1 MKRIIAASICVFVAS
16 SAMAMLGQPFADVA
30 TSQQGDVS
38 VLGGVTLESDVNMYI
53 ARASY
58 GIMDGASV
66 FAGLGL
72 FDPDFADSEILL
84 QAGGKYQLPLDLPV
98 DLAIRAAVGI
108 VSGDGWDLMSINGG
122 ALASTPINDA
132 LTVYGFGGLSFLR
145 AEYGRHSDTET
156 ELALAGGAMYAINE
170 NISVYGELA
179 MIDEMFISVGLS
191 MKFGGIR

>member
-1 MKRIIAASICVFVAS
+1 MKRIIAASIGLFVAS

-30 TSQQGDVS
+30 TSQQGEMS
-38 VLGGVTLESDVNMYI
+38 VLGGVTLESDINMYI

-58 GIMDGASV
+58 GIMDGVSV
-66 FAGLGL
+66 FAGVGL
-72 FDPDFADSEILL
+72 IDPDYGDSEICL

-98 DLAIRAAVGI
+98 DLAIRGALGI

-122 ALASTPINDA
+122 VLASKPIDYGIT
-132 LTVYGFGGLSFLR
+132 LYGFGGLSFMR
-145 AEYGRHSDTET
+145 VEVGRHSDTDT

-179 MIDEMFISVGLS
+179 MIDEVFISAGLS
-191 MKFGGIR
+191 ITFGGIR